1 MHDKTIR
8 GIKHFKKE
16 IKLGQFT
23 DDTTLLV
30 CKILTSIGSAVATL
44 ADFGAVSGLH

>member
-8 GIKHFKKE
+8 GIKLFKKE

-23 DDTTLLV
+23 DETSLL
-30 CKILTSIGSAVATL
+30 CKNLTSIGSAVATL
-44 ADFGAVSGLH
+44 ADFGTVSGLH